1 MRRATA
7 LLALSRIKEAVQD
20 LVSALK
26 FEPHNKEC
34 IAKLQSVLD
43 HCSASPKQPGHL
55 GSLPAQVALTL
66 AVRNGWKSIALKG
79 NPAPPGLNGHCL
91 FQDAS
96 DQIYLFGGRS
106 VRDQQCEVYA
116 LDESDYSWT
125 VIPTRGTPPSSRA
138 WHSVCSI
145 GTGDTFCVYGGVS
158 SRGED
163 KQIHLLEL
171 GSTRHHTGQWITPA
185 VSEQDRAIPLP
196 RSGHAT
202 VAVASGSGGKGMYVF
217 GGRTKQGVSNELLV
231 LRQTSADPSTVAW
244 QEIATSGDSWPASRD
259 GHSMC
264 LLQESDNN
272 QKLLVFGGNGQRN
285 EEKMNDVWVFN
296 VNSKTWSQLVCSGA
310 VPPPRS
316 YHTAHMIDHLMFVV
330 GGRMQDTEDDKVYVL
345 DTGACPLMLMESLV

>member
-7 LLALSRIKEAVQD
+7 QLALGRIEQAAQD
-20 LVSALK
+20 FVSALE

-34 IAKLQSVLD
+34 VAKLKSILD
-43 HCSASPKQPGHL
+43 RGSSAPEQPGAL
-55 GSLPAQVALTL
+55 SSLYVAQVALTL
-66 AVRNGWKSIALKG
+66 AVRDGWKPIALKG

-91 FQDAS
+91 FKDAS
-96 DQIYLFGGRS
+96 GQIYLFGGRS
-106 VRDQQCEVYA
+106 VRDQQCELYT

-125 VIPTRGTPPSSRA
+125 VVSTRGTMPSSRA

-145 GTGDTFCVYGGVS
+145 GTDDALCVYGGVS

-163 KQIHLLEL
+163 KQVHLLVP
-171 GSTRHHTGQWITPA
+171 GSTRHHVAQWITPA
-185 VSEQDRAIPLP
+185 VSEQDRVIPLP

-202 VAVASGSGGKGMYVF
+202 VAIGSSSGGKSVYVF

-231 LRQTSADPSTVAW
+231 LRQTDADLPTVAW
-244 QEIATSGDSWPASRD
+244 HEITASDSNSWPAGRD

-264 LLQESDNN
+264 LLQDSGQS

-285 EEKMNDVWVFN
+285 EEKMNDVWIFDLD
-296 VNSKTWSQLVCSGA
+296 SETWSQLICSGT

-316 YHTAHMIDHLMFVV
+316 YHTAHVIGHLVIVV
-330 GGRMQDTEDDKVYVL
+330 GGRMQDTEDAQVYVL
-345 DTGACPLMLMESLV
+345 DIGACVH